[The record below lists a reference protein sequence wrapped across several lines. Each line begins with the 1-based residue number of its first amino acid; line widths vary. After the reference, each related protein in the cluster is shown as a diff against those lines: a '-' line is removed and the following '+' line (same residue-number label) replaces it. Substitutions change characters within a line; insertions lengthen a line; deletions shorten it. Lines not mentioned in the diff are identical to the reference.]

1 MGKRPCSGNDG
12 ERLFVGVDLGGTTI
26 SAGLVN
32 AEGTLLGIASDAVG
46 EDHRPH
52 AIIQRI
58 RALVEVVLRGN
69 SRTLEDLEALGVC
82 TPGLMDSRSGVVQ
95 AAANLR
101 GWREVPL
108 VELLA
113 EEFHWEAS
121 KVTLE
126 NDTNAALLAEAWTG
140 AAAGIKHIVLLTI
153 GTGIGGAIMCDG
165 QLLRGSKGQAGEIG
179 HSILVPDGRTFGGAG
194 VSGIFEGYASCSA
207 VAIRAR
213 ELMPPDSSLSKLEAV
228 ECEDVFKH
236 AAAGDSYATELVQ
249 ETAKYLA
256 LGCINCCRFVDPEL
270 ILFSGGMAEAGDAL
284 LTEVRRQFQ
293 KYHWNLEPVRVKL
306 KLASA
311 GRNAGLLGA
320 ARAAM
325 LSQR

>member
-1 MGKRPCSGNDG
+1 MKG
-12 ERLFVGVDLGGTTI
+12 GVM
-26 SAGLVN
+26 
-32 AEGTLLGIASDAVG
+32 
-46 EDHRPH
+46 R
-52 AIIQRI
+52 RF
-58 RALVEVVLRGN
+58 
-69 SRTLEDLEALGVC
+69 
-82 TPGLMDSRSGVVQ
+82 
-95 AAANLR
+95 
-101 GWREVPL
+101 
-108 VELLA
+108 
-113 EEFHWEAS
+113 EFHWEAS

-270 ILFSGGMAEAGDAL
+270 ILFSGGMAEAG
-284 LTEVRRQFQ
+284 
-293 KYHWNLEPVRVKL
+293 
-306 KLASA
+306 
-311 GRNAGLLGA
+311 
-320 ARAAM
+320 
-325 LSQR
+325 